1 MNIPAGLVERF
12 AQYAQ
17 NSMSQGSIRD
27 GAATGGIGGI
37 GGAGL
42 PATGGPS
49 FGDTL
54 KRAIEEVSAAQE
66 NAQSQMH
73 AFLRGDAVE
82 LHQVMAA
89 TEEAGIA
96 LEMLVEVRN
105 KFTDAYR
112 TVINMQS

>member
-17 NSMSQGSIRD
+17 NALSQSTVRD
-27 GAATGGIGGI
+27 TPGLGGVGGLGI
-37 GGAGL
+37 
-42 PATGGPS
+42 PSEGGPS

-54 KRAIEEVSAAQE
+54 KRAIAEVSAAQE
-66 NAQSQMH
+66 NAQAQMQ